1 MNAPFLIGEKIYLRA
16 LCQQDLEDDYIAW
29 LNDADV
35 CRFNSHH
42 VFPYGK
48 KAAQSFLDMVT
59 DNPAFLVCAIVRK
72 DNDKHI
78 GNIALQNINY
88 ISRNAEYAIIL
99 GDKNSWGQGYA
110 KEASIMLLKHGFLEL
125 NLHRVHCGTSV
136 RNIAMQKLAH
146 YMVMKEEGLRRQA
159 LFKHGEFVDILEYG
173 LLREEFLAK
182 FNQPA
187 VQSAT
192 VF

>member
-1 MNAPFLIGEKIYLRA
+1 MKTPFLISEKIYLRG
-16 LCQQDLEDDYIAW
+16 LCEQDLDGDYIAW

-48 KAAQSFLDMVT
+48 KAAQSYLDLVT
-59 DNPAFLVCAIVRK
+59 ANPAFLVCAIVRK

-88 ISRNAEYAIIL
+88 ISRSAEYAIIL
-99 GDKNSWGQGYA
+99 GDKNSWGKGYA
-110 KEASIMLLKHGFLEL
+110 KEASMMLLKHGFLEL
-125 NLHRVHCGTSV
+125 NLHRVYCGTSV
-136 RNIAMQKLAH
+136 NNVAMQKLAGH
-146 YMVMKEEGLRRQA
+146 LMMKEEGTRRQA
-159 LFKHGEFVDILEYG
+159 LFKHGQFVDIIDYG
-173 LLREEFLAK
+173 VLREEFLAR
-182 FNQPA
+182 FNQTV
-187 VQSAT
+187 VQGAT